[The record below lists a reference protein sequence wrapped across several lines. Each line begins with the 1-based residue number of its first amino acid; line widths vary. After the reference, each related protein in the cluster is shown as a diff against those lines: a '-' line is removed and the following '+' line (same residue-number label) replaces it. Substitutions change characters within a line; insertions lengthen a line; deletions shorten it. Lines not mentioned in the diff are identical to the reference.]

1 MRPVLYGGS
10 RFGGAY
16 GGRVGAKS
24 HTFAGYI
31 AVAGSLAPM
40 RIFCGR
46 HIQKSIR
53 ESVHQLIQDK
63 IDKDSNGIPL
73 LSQLPVVGALF
84 GLRKESARKTEL
96 VVFLKPTLVSQ
107 PSLTTDLSAL
117 RNALPDSRF
126 LDGRQDFRQIGG
138 VLSYE
143 GNYQ

>member
-1 MRPVLYGGS
+1 M
-10 RFGGAY
+10 
-16 GGRVGAKS
+16 
-24 HTFAGYI
+24 
-31 AVAGSLAPM
+31 
-40 RIFCGR
+40 
-46 HIQKSIR
+46 
-53 ESVHQLIQDK
+53 
-63 IDKDSNGIPL
+63 
-73 LSQLPVVGALF
+73 GALF

>member
-1 MRPVLYGGS
+1 MPQLQVRELESTLRLQSGEIGVLGG
-10 RFGGAY
+10 
-16 GGRVGAKS
+16 
-24 HTFAGYI
+24 
-31 AVAGSLAPM
+31 
-40 RIFCGR
+40 
-46 HIQKSIR
+46 
-53 ESVHQLIQDK
+53 LIQDK
-63 IDKDSNGIPL
+63 VDKDSNGIPL